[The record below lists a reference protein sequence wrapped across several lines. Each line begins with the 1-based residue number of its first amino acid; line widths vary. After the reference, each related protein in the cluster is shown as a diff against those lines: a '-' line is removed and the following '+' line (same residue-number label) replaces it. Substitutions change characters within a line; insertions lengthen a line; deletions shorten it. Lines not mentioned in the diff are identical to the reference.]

1 MSLTTTPT
9 PIALPRS
16 TGSTTSPA
24 LAKGIEGRQVSLTLV
39 DGTRLDGVTLVS
51 AGRGSVQ
58 TLWVEVNGVDL
69 IVEKHE
75 VVELAPVA
83 A

>member
-1 MSLTTTPT
+1 MSVIATPT
-9 PIALPRS
+9 AIALPYT
-16 TGSTTSPA
+16 TGSMGSPA
-24 LAKGIEGRQVSLTLV
+24 LAKSVEGHQVNLTLV

-58 TLWVEVNGVDL
+58 TLWVEVDGVDL
-69 IVEKHE
+69 IVGKHE
-75 VVELAPVA
+75 VAELATVA